1 MTLEIMY
8 VSGVS
13 SALYIYISTKYM
25 DVPILQA
32 CSGVEL
38 YKLSVQLNGK
48 TVLKKVGHS
57 LVCTYGLAYE

>member
-1 MTLEIMY
+1 MPF
-8 VSGVS
+8 
-13 SALYIYISTKYM
+13 IYISTKYM